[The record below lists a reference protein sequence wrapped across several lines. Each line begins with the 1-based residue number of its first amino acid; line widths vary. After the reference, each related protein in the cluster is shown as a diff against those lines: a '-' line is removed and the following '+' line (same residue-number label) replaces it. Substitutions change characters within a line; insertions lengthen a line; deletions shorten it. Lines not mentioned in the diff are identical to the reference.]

1 VAKAQG
7 LSGPANTRSFCIAG
21 RVLENWTEDN

>member
-1 VAKAQG
+1 LAIAQG
-7 LSGPANTRSFCIAG
+7 LSGPANTRTICIAG